1 MALARFSRSS
11 FSSLRSKWEGGKKTA
26 ACGPRHAAL
35 ACQRSSCIWA
45 LIAGDPPLA
54 DVDLSADLFVPTRGE
69 LSRAIPPD
77 LLFCLVT
84 RASLTGVAGAAGL
97 RFDLEHEPVDRD
109 DPDVSAGLD
118 RRGPVRPR
126 PPEGASD
133 LDGALGSEIPQ
144 RVAQLAHHPLAA
156 DGGRREAGPDQRGN
170 AGDHEDRHAG
180 ADEDE
185 HDGGSPQPTVVEP
198 DAA

>member
-45 LIAGDPPLA
+45 LIAGNPPLT
-54 DVDLSADLFVPTRGE
+54 D
-69 LSRAIPPD
+69 
-77 LLFCLVT
+77 
-84 RASLTGVAGAAGL
+84 VAGAAGL

-109 DPDVSAGLD
+109 DPDGSAGPD

-133 LDGALGSEIPQ
+133 LDGAL
-144 RVAQLAHHPLAA
+144 
-156 DGGRREAGPDQRGN
+156 
-170 AGDHEDRHAG
+170 
-180 ADEDE
+180 
-185 HDGGSPQPTVVEP
+185 
-198 DAA
+198 